1 MNWVLISVVMI
12 VVIGVGLGW
21 HAGFIKTV
29 FHLCSFV
36 AALLIAAFLAPPV
49 ANFLTEQDALMDRLS
64 EKAYETLHLDEL
76 DHFTTAAEEDIEK
89 LDIPDAIKKEL
100 SKHNTKENY
109 EKLGVANAGAY
120 ISKTVAMII
129 IRCCSYLAVFLV
141 ALIALF
147 LLSNALDLVSK
158 IGFLD
163 SVNKLAGAGI
173 GFVEAAIIIALLMA
187 LLTALSNTGI
197 GKSAMEMIADN
208 AFLSYIY
215 SHNPL
220 NLSILNLSGKF

>member
-1 MNWVLISVVMI
+1 MNWVLVCVAVI
-12 VVIGVGLGW
+12 VVVSVGLGW

-36 AALLIAAFLAPPV
+36 AALLLAALFAPLA
-49 ANFLTEQDALMDRLS
+49 ANFLTEQDSLMEHLS
-64 EKAYETLHLDEL
+64 EKVYETLQLDEM
-76 DHFTTAAEEDIEK
+76 DHLVTAAEEDIEK
-89 LDIPDAIKKEL
+89 LDIPDAIKEEL

-120 ISKTVAMII
+120 VSKTVAMII
-129 IRCCSYLAVFLV
+129 VRCFSYLAVFLV
-141 ALIALF
+141 ALIC
-147 LLSNALDLVSK
+147 LLILCNTLDLISK

-163 SVNKLAGAGI
+163 SVNKIAGAGI
-173 GFVEAAIIIALLMA
+173 GFLEAVVIIAVLMA
-187 LLTALSNTGI
+187 LLTALSSTDI

>member
-1 MNWVLISVVMI
+1 MNWVLVCVVMI
-12 VVIGVGLGW
+12 VVVSVGLGW

-36 AALLIAAFLAPPV
+36 AALLLAALFAPLV
-49 ANFLTEQDALMDRLS
+49 ANFLTAQDSLMDHLS
-64 EKAYETLHLDEL
+64 EKVYETLQLDEMDQL
-76 DHFTTAAEEDIEK
+76 ITTAEEDIKK
-89 LDIPDAIKKEL
+89 LDIPDAIKEEL
-100 SKHNTKENY
+100 LKHNTKENY
-109 EKLGVANAGAY
+109 EKLGVADTGAY
-120 ISKTVAMII
+120 VSKTVAMII
-129 IRCCSYLAVFLV
+129 LRCFSYLAVFLV
-141 ALIALF
+141 ALICLVI
-147 LLSNALDLVSK
+147 LCNTLDLISK

-173 GFVEAAIIIALLMA
+173 GFAEAVVIIAVLMA
-187 LLTALSNTGI
+187 LLTALSSTDI